1 MILASKMPIIITLP
15 FLPISKSNGY
25 KTGKGRMFKGKDI
38 KDQEALIVIAATKA
52 LPVDWVVSEKP
63 IKITAVFY
71 YADKRRRDLDNH
83 MKLLLDC
90 FNKLIF
96 KDDSQIIEIH
106 IKKILGNKL
115 PMTTVLIEEL

>member
-1 MILASKMPIIITLP
+1 MSIIITLP

-25 KTGKGRMFKGKDI
+25 RTGKGRMFKTTAI
-38 KDQEALIVIAATKA
+38 KDQEALIIEAANKA
-52 LPVDWVVSEKP
+52 LPTDYVVTTKP

-96 KDDSQIIEIH
+96 KDDSQILEIH
-106 IKKILGNKL
+106 IKKVLGNK
-115 PMTTVLIEEL
+115 TAISTIIIEEILDV